1 CDGGTKA
8 ARQNRCSSG
17 DKTIQDHRNSQ
28 HRGAEND
35 ADHRANLQTA
45 HLGDNIERVLR
56 VGSIYVETLF
66 DRRDFSSPR
75 CVVDSRT
82 SPNYVAW
89 QGAGQGAQHRRRAAG
104 VADPHISGTEKKEIF
119 GSYFL
124 YQANSRLDRLH
135 GLLPPHGGPASE
147 IICPA
152 ANFAVAQT
160 SRRRKFIVDADVH
173 YFDVHTAMAC
183 QDIDGGAAAEEV
195 VGHLRRHFFGIC
207 AHTLIGNPMI
217 GGKDKQEL
225 SPQPGWHL
233 TLDTGDAARELF

>member
-1 CDGGTKA
+1 MYA
-8 ARQNRCSSG
+8 AIASG
-17 DKTIQDHRNSQ
+17 H
-28 HRGAEND
+28 
-35 ADHRANLQTA
+35 
-45 HLGDNIERVLR
+45 
-56 VGSIYVETLF
+56 
-66 DRRDFSSPR
+66 
-75 CVVDSRT
+75 
-82 SPNYVAW
+82 VAW

-183 QDIDGGAAAEEV
+183 QDSDGGAAAEEV
-195 VGHLRRHFFGIC
+195 VGHLRRHRFGIR
-207 AHTLIGNPMI
+207 AYTFFRNPVV
-217 GGKDKQEL
+217 GGENEQKFPSESRRHFGL
-225 SPQPGWHL
+225 NN
-233 TLDTGDAARELF
+233 GDAARQIFQFAQTSLRFR